1 MFPLACLLIGGI
13 RKDLLDTKFGILTK
27 LFGPAMLFFSPFEI
41 FGAADLIGADEIGL
55 HAMNKNWPVI
65 EALAQ
70 TLLQKGRLTE
80 AEALATI
87 GGVHG
92 TTLNS

>member
-41 FGAADLIGADEIGL
+41 FGAADLIGADDLIDYVAFA
-55 HAMNKNWPVI
+55 HFSSFAFNAAM
-65 EALAQ
+65 
-70 TLLQKGRLTE
+70 T
-80 AEALATI
+80 
-87 GGVHG
+87 
-92 TTLNS
+92 SF